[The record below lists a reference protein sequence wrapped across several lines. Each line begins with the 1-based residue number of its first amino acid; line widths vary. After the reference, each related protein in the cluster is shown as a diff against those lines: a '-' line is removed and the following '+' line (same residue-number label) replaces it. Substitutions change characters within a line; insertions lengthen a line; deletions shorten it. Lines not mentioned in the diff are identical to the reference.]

1 MTFSIRSVTL
11 CLVSM
16 LLTAI
21 CSPRAAHAVALTIA
35 PAETAVTVGDPVVL
49 RVRVDAVADLK
60 GADLIYG
67 YTSGRLTFT
76 SASAGGAMAGFGGT
90 VFEQV
95 LPDVTSPP
103 DSVWVDLAR
112 LDGSGSGPGVVV
124 FLRFLTHTPGN
135 GFLNCLFTDLRDF
148 ANAPLSP
155 SCAGAIIH
163 VIGPVPTLR
172 STWAAV
178 KAIYR

>member
-1 MTFSIRSVTL
+1 MTFSIRSVSL
-11 CLVSM
+11 CLVSV
-16 LLTAI
+16 LLMAVS
-21 CSPRAAHAVALTIA
+21 SPRAAHAVALTIA

-49 RVRVDAVADLK
+49 RVLVDAVPDLK

-67 YTSGRLTFT
+67 YTPGRLTLT
-76 SASAGGAMAGFGGT
+76 SASAAGAMVGLGGT

-95 LPDVTSPP
+95 LPDVVSPP
-103 DSVWVDLAR
+103 DSVWVDVAR
-112 LDGSGSGPGVVV
+112 LDGTGSGPGVVV
-124 FLRFLTHTPGN
+124 FLRFLTHTQGN
-135 GFLNCLFTDLRDF
+135 AFLSCLFTDLRDS
-148 ANAPLSP
+148 ANMPLSP

-163 VIGPVPTLR
+163 IIGPVPTLR